1 MNDNE
6 LIYNA
11 NYKFLSSSW
20 MLDWLAQ
27 WNMLHVIWWDLKSF
41 GYFNGI
47 YHEISVINF
56 VFQCRL
62 AMKNQMWDVRNVH
75 QVFLVLKKILQ
86 VVRHAHISSIKIRK
100 VGLFDCMHLSLKKIF
115 FFFIIGTLPHHTV
128 FYENYA
134 LSKTKFFNLVCSALF
149 CFSAASVVCFHIL
162 NRSNINIIL
171 I

>member
-6 LIYNA
+6 LIYIA
-11 NYKFLSSSW
+11 NYKFPSSSW

-100 VGLFDCMHLSLKKIF
+100 VGLFDCMHLSLKTTF
-115 FFFIIGTLPHHTV
+115 FF
-128 FYENYA
+128 
-134 LSKTKFFNLVCSALF
+134 LSLVLYHITQCSMKIMLSPKLKFFNLVCSALF

-162 NRSNINIIL
+162 NRSNMNIIL

>member
-6 LIYNA
+6 LIYIA
-11 NYKFLSSSW
+11 NYKFPSSSW

-86 VVRHAHISSIKIRK
+86 VVHHAHISSIKIRK
-100 VGLFDCMHLSLKKIF
+100 VGLFDCMHLSLKTTF
-115 FFFIIGTLPHHTV
+115 FFFIVGTLPHHTV

-134 LSKTKFFNLVCSALF
+134 LSKTKIF
-149 CFSAASVVCFHIL
+149 
-162 NRSNINIIL
+162 
-171 I
+171 

>member
-11 NYKFLSSSW
+11 NYKFPSSSW

-86 VVRHAHISSIKIRK
+86 VVCHAHISSIKIRK
-100 VGLFDCMHLSLKKIF
+100 VGLFDCMHLSLKTTF
-115 FFFIIGTLPHHTV
+115 FLIVGTLPHQTV

-134 LSKTKFFNLVCSALF
+134 LSKTKIF
-149 CFSAASVVCFHIL
+149 
-162 NRSNINIIL
+162 
-171 I
+171 